1 MIFCVLGIDAPYKIV
16 AKVSGEPELTWYK
29 DGVPIKED
37 NRVKTV
43 KVSPEHFELT
53 FQKTMAEDNGNWAVI
68 ARNPHGEMSQFFAF
82 AALQFPKFD
91 EKLKDQEANEGKQV
105 SLRSNTFLTKILKN
119 FGSNDAMSVFSLSR
133 GILMKYLHFEEC
145 FLRSNVFE
153 GERTVFSITM
163 NH

>member
-105 SLRSNTFLTKILKN
+105 SLHSNIFPTKILKN
-119 FGSNDAMSVFSLSR
+119 FGSKEAMSVFSLSGR
-133 GILMKYLHFEEC
+133 IFMKYLHFEE
-145 FLRSNVFE
+145 FFFRSNFVFE
-153 GERTVFSITM
+153 S
-163 NH
+163 